1 MSHKLILFNYEMMW
15 LVEMQV
21 NILLKSELMK
31 AAASSVCLVDFLDTI
46 SNLTWPTDYTLSSK
60 EIEYT
65 VCINLFSLPQLNLCE
80 SQNFFYFY
88 IPYWLVSVTGTE
100 KKQNKFHRGNEW
112 RKHEGM
118 KQAWRKPQKAT

>member
-1 MSHKLILFNYEMMW
+1 
-15 LVEMQV
+15 MQV

-88 IPYWLVSVTGTE
+88 IPYCLVSVTGTE
-100 KKQNKFHRGNEW
+100 KKQNKFHGGNE
-112 RKHEGM
+112 
-118 KQAWRKPQKAT
+118 